1 MSADRSKP
9 PTGRAVG
16 VTGWFFTVAAL
27 VPVAW
32 LVAFALLVLRAR
44 AITGHWPVPYQPD
57 PANVGGIAA
66 NVIAGKVPIVHLLG
80 SAAAVCLGFA
90 LAIAPLRTALREA
103 GFQNWHAYI
112 GLLGIVLIAI
122 FMHADPWQLSSWLA
136 DQRTSTRPT
145 TGNAIR
151 LLQ

>member
-1 MSADRSKP
+1 MSADHSQP
-9 PTGRAVG
+9 PTGRDKRAI
-16 VTGWFFTVAAL
+16 GWFFTVAAL

-66 NVIAGKVPIVHLLG
+66 NVIAGTVPIIHLLG

-90 LAIAPLRTALREA
+90 LVIAPLRAGLRES
-103 GFQNWHAYI
+103 GLQNWHVYI
-112 GLLGIVLIAI
+112 GLLGVVLITI
-122 FMHADPWQLSSWLA
+122 FLFANPWQLGTWLA
-136 DQRTSTRPT
+136 D
-145 TGNAIR
+145 
-151 LLQ
+151 